1 MTVSDLP
8 PETLHE
14 LAEAALEDGSPET
27 ALALCHQMLND
38 DPADPSAW
46 YLEGEALRVLDDPHG
61 AEAAWR
67 RTLELDAH
75 HPGAWCALATLLY
88 EERRFAES
96 ELVVRN
102 AVRAAPTMAAP
113 YYTRAMLRERRGDL
127 PGADRD
133 YERAWRLGDD
143 FPLPERMDDDALLT
157 LVHGIGDEVDPLVG
171 AWLRATPTLILD
183 LPDSRTCD
191 AYSPRVAPSDVLGHL
206 VAPPI
211 GSGGPVFGL
220 PPTVLLFRRNIER
233 TARERVEL
241 VASLQHGLLEQVQV
255 WLANQDVSA

>member
-46 YLEGEALRVLDDPHG
+46 YLEGEALRDLDDPHG

-88 EERRFAES
+88 EERRYEES

-143 FPLPERMDDDALLT
+143 FPLPQRMEDNTLLT
-157 LVHGIGDEVDPLVG
+157 LVHEIGDEVDPLVG

-183 LPDSRTCD
+183 LPDGRTCD
-191 AYSPRVAPSDVLGHL
+191 AYAPPAAPSEIFGHL
-206 VAPPI
+206 VAPPP
-211 GSGGPVFGL
+211 GARSPLFGL
-220 PPTVLLFRRNIER
+220 PATVLLFRRNIER
-233 TARERVEL
+233 NARERGEL
-241 VASLQHGLLEQVQV
+241 AASLQHGLIEQIQA
-255 WLANQDVSA
+255 WLARQESDA